1 MLTPSTDAM
10 GIISGTLV
18 ETSGLVSVRGREMNG
33 KWGLVRGKTEAGRF
47 EVEML
52 GWRTNNALYADD
64 PDALVNLKPVNV
76 KPLSKISIEK
86 YGHRLFAKY
95 IRSKRECILDVKG
108 PHWGVW
114 SMYETMGE
122 RFEQPWFTASLQDK
136 IVMCSLLRT
145 TGYVSEALARSQK
158 CVVDVSVSDLQ
169 QRNRAL
175 GELALCLIQV
185 GCFVEALDATLEMD
199 ELVDL
204 ETVGRKEQAL
214 NSLVSEKDE
223 KAELASV
230 KKRALDSLAEIPHD
244 VETLQSVGDILC
256 KQRKFLSAA
265 DYYRRALEVK
275 PNCEGLK
282 SKLCP
287 ANLQLDA
294 EEDDATR
301 QAVQEGVHCSSD
313 HRLGSSPRRGIIL
326 LCSALLS
333 G

>member
-1 MLTPSTDAM
+1 MDQKKNGGLPKCYFEFYFRFTYSSLNYSMYLSSCIPGTTWPFRRHLPWYGLFWTREIWSLQSISRASASGTESVGMVVLTPSTDAM

-52 GWRTNNALYADD
+52 GWRTINALYVDD

-145 TGYVSEALARSQK
+145 TGYVSEALARSQ
-158 CVVDVSVSDLQ
+158 
-169 QRNRAL
+169 
-175 GELALCLIQV
+175 
-185 GCFVEALDATLEMD
+185 
-199 ELVDL
+199 
-204 ETVGRKEQAL
+204 
-214 NSLVSEKDE
+214 
-223 KAELASV
+223 
-230 KKRALDSLAEIPHD
+230 
-244 VETLQSVGDILC
+244 
-256 KQRKFLSAA
+256 
-265 DYYRRALEVK
+265 
-275 PNCEGLK
+275 
-282 SKLCP
+282 
-287 ANLQLDA
+287 
-294 EEDDATR
+294 
-301 QAVQEGVHCSSD
+301 
-313 HRLGSSPRRGIIL
+313 
-326 LCSALLS
+326 
-333 G
+333 